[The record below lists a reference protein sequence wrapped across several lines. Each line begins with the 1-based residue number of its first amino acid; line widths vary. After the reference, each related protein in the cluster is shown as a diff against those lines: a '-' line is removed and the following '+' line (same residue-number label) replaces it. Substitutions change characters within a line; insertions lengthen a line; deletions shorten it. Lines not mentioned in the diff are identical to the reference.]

1 MAKKTESG
9 RDSFD
14 ALKNRFMSLLC
25 RLQTL
30 DGVLGNGALL
40 PIELQPA
47 AYCFDETVKEVAQLY
62 EDLDRAGAWDHR
74 HAPEAKEVQS

>member
-30 DGVLGNGALL
+30 ANVLGDCGNV
-40 PIELQPA
+40 PIEIQPA
-47 AYCFDETVKEVAQLY
+47 AFCFDETVKEVAQLY
-62 EDLDRAGAWDHR
+62 EDLDVAGVWAHEHTPKD
-74 HAPEAKEVQS
+74 VQS